1 LGVLFPADRTDAESR
16 RLRRE
21 AIGAAVVAAAGAA
34 VVIWLAPPGIDL
46 AAHLYLRSFFLQ
58 HGFSLWNNFWYA
70 GRYQFVTY
78 SIIYY
83 PLAALLGL
91 NTVSILSVA
100 MAAYGFTVV
109 AGRQWGRTARWSS
122 RSFAVAW
129 PGVVLTGTL
138 PFALGIALAFL
149 GLVALQQQRYRLVAL
164 WAVLALA
171 ASPLA
176 FAVVAAPLAGTMI
189 ANRTDFRRFVRPAA
203 VVVGAG
209 AAELLLWRLF
219 PATGHEPFW
228 SGELI
233 GACVF
238 SFLGASL
245 TWRVEGTRMLRW
257 PFVLYGLASIVVFFV
272 PTELGGSIARI
283 RLAAVPIGILI
294 VAHRKWRPLPVCVL
308 AMGLAVWW
316 NVGALTSAYAGAA
329 TDPGSKASFWQP
341 AITYLQSHLT
351 PDYRVEVVDTV
362 GHWPAMYFPQA
373 GIPLA
378 RGWFRQDDFP
388 QNNLL
393 YHPLTPDQYVAWLH
407 SLGIEYVVL
416 SDAPSDFSSAGE
428 AALLQSGRSGLAPAW
443 RSSNLTVYGVPGAQ
457 AMVTGPGSP
466 AVVRLEPASMS
477 LSLGQA
483 GSYRV
488 AVRWSPY
495 WKTSDGCLEQASDG
509 MIRLTTDRPGL
520 VELTF
525 GVNPSAALHA
535 LTHASTPACAAGSP
549 TP

>member
-1 LGVLFPADRTDAESR
+1 MLFSADRTDPDSI
-16 RLRRE
+16 RLARE
-21 AIGAAVVAAAGAA
+21 ALGAAAVAAAVAV

-46 AAHLYLRSFFLQ
+46 AAHLYMRSFFLK
-58 HGFSLWNNFWYA
+58 HGFSLWNNFWYS

-78 SIIYY
+78 SLIYY

-91 NTVSILSVA
+91 NAVSVISVA
-100 MAAYGFTVV
+100 LAAYGFAHVV
-109 AGRQWGRTARWSS
+109 GRQWGRTARWST

-149 GLVALQQQRYRLVAL
+149 GLVALQRRNYRMVAV

-176 FAVVAAPLAGTMI
+176 FAVVAAPLASTLI
-189 ANRTDFRRFVRPAA
+189 ANRTDFRRFARPAA
-203 VVVGAG
+203 VVV
-209 AAELLLWRLF
+209 AAAAVELLLWRLF
-219 PATGHEPFW
+219 PASGHEPFW

-233 GACVF
+233 AACVF
-238 SFLGASL
+238 AFLGAAL

-257 PFVLYGLASIVVFFV
+257 PFVLYGLASVVVFFV

-283 RLAAVPIGILI
+283 RLAAVPIAILI
-294 VAHRKWRPLPVCVL
+294 VAARKWRPLPICVL
-308 AMGLAVWW
+308 ATGLAVWW

-329 TDPGSKASFWQP
+329 TDHGSKASFWQP
-341 AITYLQSHLT
+341 AVGYLQAHLS

-388 QNNLL
+388 QNDLL
-393 YHPLTPDQYVAWLH
+393 YHPLTADQYLGWLR

-416 SDAPSDFSSAGE
+416 SDAPPDFSATGE
-428 AALLQSGRSGLAPAW
+428 AALLQSGRSGLVPELQTA
-443 RSSNLTVYGVPGAQ
+443 NLTVFRVPDPQ
-457 AMVTGPGSP
+457 SMVTGPGNP
-466 AVVRLEPASMS
+466 EVLRLEPAG
-477 LSLGQA
+477 LALELGQP
-483 GSYRV
+483 GTFRV

-495 WKTSDGCLEQASDG
+495 WRASDGCLEQGTDG
-509 MIRLTTDRPGL
+509 MIRLTTSRAGPVDL
-520 VELTF
+520 DF
-525 GVNPSAALHA
+525 GVNPSSALHA
-535 LTHASTPACAAGSP
+535 LTRTTAPACHGETNAS
-549 TP
+549 

>member
-1 LGVLFPADRTDAESR
+1 MSADRADQEWRWLA
-16 RLRRE
+16 RE
-21 AIGAAVVAAAGAA
+21 ALGSAIAAAAIA
-34 VVIWLAPPGIDL
+34 VLVVWLAPPGIDF
-46 AAHLYLRSFFLQ
+46 AAHLYMRSFFLQ
-58 HGFSLWNNFWYA
+58 HGFSLWNNFWYS

-78 SIIYY
+78 SLIYY

-91 NTVSILSVA
+91 NAVSVLSVA
-100 MAAYGFTVV
+100 LAGFGFAYVV
-109 AGRQWGRTARWSS
+109 GTQWGRTARWSS
-122 RSFAVAW
+122 RSFALAW

-138 PFALGIALAFL
+138 PFALGIAFGFL
-149 GLVALQQQRYRLVAL
+149 GLVALQRRNYRMVAL

-176 FAVVAAPLAGTMI
+176 FAVVGVPLASTMI
-189 ANRTDFRRFVRPAA
+189 ANRTDFRRFARPAA
-203 VVVGAG
+203 VVLAAGAG
-209 AAELLLWRLF
+209 ELLLWRLF
-219 PATGHEPFW
+219 PASGHEPFW

-238 SFLGASL
+238 SVLGASL

-257 PFVLYGLASIVVFFV
+257 PFVLYGLASVVVFFV

-294 VAHRKWRPLPVCVL
+294 VVARRWRPLPICVL

-316 NVGALTSAYAGAA
+316 NVGALTTAYAGAA

-341 AITYLQSHLT
+341 AITYLHSQLS

-362 GHWPAMYFPQA
+362 GHWPAVYFPQA

-388 QNNLL
+388 QNDLL
-393 YHPLTPDQYVAWLH
+393 YHPLTADQYLSWLRN
-407 SLGIEYVVL
+407 LGIRYVVL
-416 SDAPSDFSSAGE
+416 SDARPDFSAAGE
-428 AALLQSGRSGLAPAW
+428 AALLQSGRSGLAPELET
-443 RSSNLTVYGVPGAQ
+443 SNLTVFSVPDPQ
-457 AMVTGPGSP
+457 AIVTGPGAP
-466 AVVRLEPASMS
+466 AVTRLEPAS
-477 LSLGQA
+477 LTLQLDRP

-495 WKTSDGCLEQASDG
+495 WRTSGGCLVQGSDG
-509 MIRLTTDRPGL
+509 MIHLEAIRAGAVDLD
-520 VELTF
+520 F
-525 GVNPSAALHA
+525 GVNPSSAFHA
-535 LTHASTPACAAGSP
+535 LTHATAPACHNGTASS
-549 TP
+549 